1 VTTLLRARD
10 RVQLL
15 NDDGVPSA
23 EGRVECL
30 LRGHLIVLAH
40 IDGRERELRYDIR
53 VGKLIALGTLAAER
67 AADVRYLGPVI
78 L

>member
-1 VTTLLRARD
+1 MMPLRVRD

-15 NDDGVPSA
+15 NEDGIPTG

-30 LRGHLIVLAH
+30 LRGHLIVMAY
-40 IDGRERELRYDIR
+40 IDGRERELRYDGK
-53 VGKLIALGTLAAER
+53 VGKLIALGTLPEER

-78 L
+78 P